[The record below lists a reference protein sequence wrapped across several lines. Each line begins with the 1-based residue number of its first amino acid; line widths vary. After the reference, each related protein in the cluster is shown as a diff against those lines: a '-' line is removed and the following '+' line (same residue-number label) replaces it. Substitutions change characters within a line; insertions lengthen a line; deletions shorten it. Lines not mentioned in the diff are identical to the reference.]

1 MGILA
6 SKSQKATPGVTTKR
20 RSTQLDFGNLTPL
33 KPGGT
38 VGFSTFRDNEGPAR
52 GKKSRKKSNGNVVV
66 TEAMDEDS
74 EDDDDEAE
82 IIVKM
87 EDGEDK
93 DVKTLLSPDDAK
105 SQSEIADGV
114 NRIKVRL
121 SIERLKST
129 LAYAKNS

>member
-6 SKSQKATPGVTTKR
+6 SKSQKATPGVATKR

-38 VGFSTFRDNEGPAR
+38 VGFSSFRDNEGPAR
-52 GKKSRKKSNGNVVV
+52 GKKSRKKSNGNIVVN
-66 TEAMDEDS
+66 EAMDEDS
-74 EDDDDEAE
+74 EDDDDEPE

-87 EDGEDK
+87 EDSEDK

-114 NRIKVRL
+114 NRIKV
-121 SIERLKST
+121 SPYTGHFKYTS
-129 LAYAKNS
+129 

>member
-1 MGILA
+1 M
-6 SKSQKATPGVTTKR
+6 KEATPGVTTKR